1 VIIVEKNS
9 INKEFMIAAIFTVV
23 LILTSFYG
31 LFTGDGEKVFRTVLT
46 FITIVI
52 AYILFKKSFLKGAS
66 IIYYINIIFIFISM
80 YLASVWNFYGIPNY
94 DKFLHL
100 LSGAIIAII
109 GYALFI
115 YLTNDISRKEMN
127 PLTSVIFVIL
137 FATAAAGAW
146 EIWEFTTDSLFGLT
160 AQNNS
165 LHDTMWDI
173 ICGTIVGIITA
184 IPIYINSK
192 SNKIKIISKMIDE
205 IEMNKR

>member
-1 VIIVEKNS
+1 
-9 INKEFMIAAIFTVV
+9 
-23 LILTSFYG
+23 
-31 LFTGDGEKVFRTVLT
+31 
-46 FITIVI
+46 
-52 AYILFKKSFLKGAS
+52 
-66 IIYYINIIFIFISM
+66 M
-80 YLASVWNFYGIPNY
+80 YLASVWNFYWIPNY

-100 LSGAIIAII
+100 LSGAIIAIL

-137 FATAAAGAW
+137 FATAAAGVW

-173 ICGTIVGIITA
+173 ICGTIVGVVTA

-192 SNKIKIISKMIDE
+192 NNKIKIITKMIDE

>member
-1 VIIVEKNS
+1 MEKNS